1 MKLKDIYDNYLS
13 KIKETLQK
21 DDFEWLDYILT
32 YLYTSW
38 IPDDVLD
45 ELDDILQEITL
56 YTELKEADYKN
67 EALAMIEDFEEEM
80 KK

>member
-80 KK
+80 NK

>member
-13 KIKETLQK
+13 KMKETLQK

-80 KK
+80 NK